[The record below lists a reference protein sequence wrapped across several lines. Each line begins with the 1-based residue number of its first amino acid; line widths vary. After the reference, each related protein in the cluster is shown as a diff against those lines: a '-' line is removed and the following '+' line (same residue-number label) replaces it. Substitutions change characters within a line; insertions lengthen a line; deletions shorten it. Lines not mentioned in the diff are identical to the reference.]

1 VTGSPSSSSINGDT
15 KLHAEIKHQTT
26 PELRKFGVTVG
37 LAFLVFGA
45 IAHWRHPDGLI
56 WKVLVSAGALL
67 LVAGLLIPAQLQAVY
82 RGWMKF
88 ALLLSKVTTP
98 IFMGIVYFGLFLV
111 TGLIRR
117 AMGKNA
123 METREVNG
131 SYWSARD
138 VRRANLERQF

>member
-1 VTGSPSSSSINGDT
+1 
-15 KLHAEIKHQTT
+15 LHAEIKPQSRE
-26 PELRKFGVTVG
+26 ELRKFGVTVG
-37 LAFLVFGA
+37 LAFMALAAVVFWRESDSVLWKIFGTIGA
-45 IAHWRHPDGLI
+45 ALI
-56 WKVLVSAGALL
+56 
-67 LVAGLLIPAQLQAVY
+67 VAGLIIPAQLQVVY

-98 IFMGIVYFGLFLV
+98 LFMGIVYFGLFLF

>member
-1 VTGSPSSSSINGDT
+1 M
-15 KLHAEIKHQTT
+15 HAEIKLNQSRE
-26 PELRKFGVTVG
+26 ELRKFGLTVG
-37 LAFLVFGA
+37 IAFLALTAVVF
-45 IAHWRHPDGLI
+45 WRHPDGVV
-56 WKVLVSAGALL
+56 WKVFAGAGAA
-67 LVAGLLIPAQLQAVY
+67 LVLAGLAIPAQLGPVY

-98 IFMGIVYFGLFLV
+98 LFMGIVYFGLFLF

-131 SYWSARD
+131 SFWSTRD
-138 VRRANLERQF
+138 IRRANLERQF

>member
-1 VTGSPSSSSINGDT
+1 MHEDIRLNQSR
-15 KLHAEIKHQTT
+15 E
-26 PELRKFGVTVG
+26 ELWKFGVTVG
-37 LAFLVFGA
+37 IAFLVLAA
-45 IAHWRHPDGLI
+45 IVFWREPDSI
-56 WKVLVSAGALL
+56 FWKVFVGAGSALL
-67 LVAGLLIPAQLQAVY
+67 LGGLLVPAQLGPVY

-123 METREVNG
+123 METKEVNG
-131 SYWSARD
+131 SFWSARE

>member
-1 VTGSPSSSSINGDT
+1 M
-15 KLHAEIKHQTT
+15 HAEIKPQSRE
-26 PELRKFGVTVG
+26 ELRKFGITVG
-37 LAFLVFGA
+37 LAFMVLSAVVF
-45 IAHWRHPDGLI
+45 WRHPDGMV
-56 WKVLVSAGALL
+56 WKIFVGLGAALVLG
-67 LVAGLLIPAQLQAVY
+67 GLLIPAQLQVVY

-98 IFMGIVYFGLFLV
+98 IFMGIIYFGLFLF

-131 SYWSARD
+131 SYWSARE